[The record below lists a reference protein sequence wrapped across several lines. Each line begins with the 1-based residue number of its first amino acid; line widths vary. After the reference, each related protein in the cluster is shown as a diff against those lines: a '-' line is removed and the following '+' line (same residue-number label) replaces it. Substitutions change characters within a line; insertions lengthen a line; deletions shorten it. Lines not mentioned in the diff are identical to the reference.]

1 MRVPSGARPAVVGF
15 SASSAGLA
23 IVAQLTS
30 VEPYWLYS
38 TGPKR
43 SSACLTMCSGIA
55 EPHDAM
61 TSSGD
66 VDPS

>member
-1 MRVPSGARPAVVGF
+1 MRVPSGARPAVVGLA
-15 SASSAGLA
+15 ASSSGVA

-30 VEPYWLYS
+30 VEPYWLYN

-43 SSACLTMCSGIA
+43 SRVCLTMCSGIA

-66 VDPS
+66 VDTS